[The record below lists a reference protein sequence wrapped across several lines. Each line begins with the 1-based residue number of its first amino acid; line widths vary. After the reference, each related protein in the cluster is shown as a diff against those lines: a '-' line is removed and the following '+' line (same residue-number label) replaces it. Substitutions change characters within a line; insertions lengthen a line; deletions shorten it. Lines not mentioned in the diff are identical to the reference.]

1 MYIYEEEKMELL
13 ADMYS
18 LEQKCDFTT
27 REAVYEELLMQNHSK
42 CKIAERLEL
51 PELKDNVLQICHSEG
66 NIQMEHIER
75 TEEGLQIEGILHL
88 SFLYLRADDSTPF
101 ASWQGMVPFSY
112 LLECPDIPE
121 DVRYHM
127 SYHVEQLLVT
137 LAGSEAVEVRAV
149 LAFDAFLRRPVT
161 TQVITEAELS
171 AVPVDE
177 MENRP
182 GIVGYIVKSGDELWD
197 LAKKYMTTV
206 EGIREVNELE
216 TDAIKL
222 GDKLLIFKEN
232 MSIL

>member
-1 MYIYEEEKMELL
+1 M
-13 ADMYS
+13 
-18 LEQKCDFTT
+18 
-27 REAVYEELLMQNHSK
+27 
-42 CKIAERLEL
+42 
-51 PELKDNVLQICHSEG
+51 
-66 NIQMEHIER
+66 
-75 TEEGLQIEGILHL
+75 
-88 SFLYLRADDSTPF
+88 
-101 ASWQGMVPFSY
+101 
-112 LLECPDIPE
+112 
-121 DVRYHM
+121 
-127 SYHVEQLLVT
+127 
-137 LAGSEAVEVRAV
+137 
-149 LAFDAFLRRPVT
+149 
-161 TQVITEAELS
+161 S